1 MKIYYTCEKD
11 GVSSEDRL
19 LRALCLYLGDF
30 SKRRK
35 LNILRDA
42 SGKPRAAGAPE
53 LDFSVT
59 HTGDWWICAV
69 GRAEDGPFGIDAE
82 LRRRSV
88 RKPDTLSRRFFR
100 PEEARFVSLASG
112 KGNTQIRDFSENRSS
127 GGTERNADAE
137 KESRFLKIWVRKEAY
152 LKYTGAGLAGGM
164 SEFMV
169 SLCLTQEQNREKS
182 DGICE
187 DPLVEFQP
195 LNLSGELYAVL
206 CCRKNTGDRRI
217 ELCRMK

>member
-100 PEEARFVSLASG
+100 PQRSPFC
-112 KGNTQIRDFSENRSS
+112 QFSVREREHSYTGLFRNRSS

-164 SEFMV
+164 SGFTV

-187 DPLVEFQP
+187 DPLVEFQS

>member
-30 SKRRK
+30 SKRQEAEYSA
-35 LNILRDA
+35 DA
-42 SGKPRAAGAPE
+42 SGKPRLPVRRNSIFPSPIQG
-53 LDFSVT
+53 
-59 HTGDWWICAV
+59 TGGSAAV

-112 KGNTQIRDFSENRSS
+112 KREHSDTGLF
-127 GGTERNADAE
+127 
-137 KESRFLKIWVRKEAY
+137 RK
-152 LKYTGAGLAGGM
+152 
-164 SEFMV
+164 
-169 SLCLTQEQNREKS
+169 
-182 DGICE
+182 
-187 DPLVEFQP
+187 
-195 LNLSGELYAVL
+195 
-206 CCRKNTGDRRI
+206 
-217 ELCRMK
+217 